1 MKKYNQANTRLS
13 RQKGMTL
20 IELTATTVILVAI
33 ASAAVPSMRGLF
45 ERKNVPAIAEF
56 FSKSV
61 KLARVEAI
69 QRSVTVR
76 VIPLS
81 GTGDWA
87 EGWNIVFT
95 DIAGNDN
102 IIRTFPALSGNPIF
116 TSESYDADNDLSIL
130 PTGQVLTP
138 GTLIVRQTGCSGDEA
153 LSINILLSGLVQK
166 QVSACP

>member
-1 MKKYNQANTRLS
+1 MKKNNQANTRLS

-87 EGWNIVFT
+87 QGWNIVFT
-95 DIAGNDN
+95 EDGDDN

-116 TSESYDADNDLSIL
+116 TSESYDAGNDLSIL
-130 PTGQVLTP
+130 PTGQVATP
-138 GTLIVRQTGCSGDEA
+138 GSLIISQTGCSGDEA
-153 LSINILLSGLVQK
+153 LSVNILLSGLVQK